1 MRPLI
6 YFLLA
11 LLLAGMPLAAHAGQN
26 PPAQQAKARPL
37 MPKTR
42 AMETLGK
49 VGNTNYLWTNGR
61 AWMTLTD
68 DAKIALV
75 AGIEQGII
83 LGVRENWK
91 LMPKHEQKQLV
102 KTATRL
108 TVGGFTFR
116 QLAVDIDGLYLNR
129 ANLGIPIVDAYE
141 YALLELKKTPKREL
155 ARFLDQLRKTY
166 HLPKSENPEQKH

>member
-11 LLLAGMPLAAHAGQN
+11 LLLTGVPLAAQSGQN
-26 PPAQQAKARPL
+26 PPAQQKTAQPV
-37 MPKTR
+37 PPNTR

-49 VGNTNYLWTNGR
+49 VGDTNYLWTNGR
-61 AWMTLTD
+61 AWMSLPD
-68 DAKIALV
+68 NAKIALV

-83 LGVRENWK
+83 LSVRENWK
-91 LMPKHEQKQLV
+91 VMPKHEQQELV
-102 KTATRL
+102 KTAARL

-116 QLAVDIDGLYLNR
+116 ELAVDIDGLYLDQ

-141 YALLELKKTPKREL
+141 YALLELKKAPKRRL
-155 ARFLDQLRKTY
+155 RHFLDQLRKAY
-166 HLPKSENPEQKH
+166 HLPNPPNPEQKH